1 MIRTALIV
9 CAVASVCTVSPALAD
24 DVGVRVGP
32 GGVTVHAD
40 RDRDRDRDK
49 TVIINRDRDRDADRD
64 KTVIINR
71 DRDRDRRPGLV
82 IEHEHD

>member
-9 CAVASVCTVSPALAD
+9 CAAASFCTVSPTLAD
-24 DVGVRVGP
+24 DVGVAVGP
-32 GGVTVHAD
+32 GGVAVHA
-40 RDRDRDRDK
+40 DRDRDRDK

-71 DRDRDRRPGLV
+71 DRDGDRRPGVV
-82 IEHEHD
+82 IEHDHD